1 MVPSAFGRS
10 WSRFGKP
17 EAQAEQGATGSA
29 AAQRFMRIAA
39 GDSRAFRDLVVEQT
53 PRLLRLSL
61 RLLGNAS
68 DAEEVVQEAFMKVWT
83 KAELWDSTRGQ
94 PEAWIY
100 SICTNVCLDRLRR
113 PKHTV
118 AWEVG
123 FDPPDPTPGTEA
135 RLEAEARDRLIAD
148 AIAALPD
155 RQRAAIVL
163 TYQEGHSNA
172 QVAELLEMSV
182 SALEAVLVRA
192 RRTLR
197 ARLSTWLE
205 EEQND

>member
-1 MVPSAFGRS
+1 MVLSAFGRS
-10 WSRFGKP
+10 WPRFGKP
-17 EAQAEQGATGSA
+17 EARAEQPVAPSA
-29 AAQRFMRIAA
+29 AAQRFARIAA
-39 GDSRAFRDLVVEQT
+39 GDARAFRDLVAEQT
-53 PRLLRLSL
+53 PRLLRLSV
-61 RLLGNAS
+61 RMLGNNS
-68 DAEEVVQEAFMKVWT
+68 DAEEVVQEALLKVWT
-83 KAELWDSTRGQ
+83 KAALWDASRGQ
-94 PEAWIY
+94 PETWIY
-100 SICTNVCLDRLRR
+100 SICINLCLDRLRR

-118 AWEVG
+118 AWEEG
-123 FDPPDPTPGTEA
+123 FDPPDPSPGAEVD
-135 RLEAEARDRLIAD
+135 LETQARDRIIAD
-148 AIAALPD
+148 AIAALPE

-172 QVAELLEMSV
+172 QVADLLDMSV